1 MSDRTI
7 ALNPIAM
14 PEKAYTNK
22 TSVLVPSQLPEF
34 VRDDINYETFV
45 SFLKA
50 YYEWMEQEN
59 GVTFNTKGIPQFTD
73 VDTTL
78 DGFVEQFKKQYLAFF
93 PTGSAVDERKVIK
106 MIRQVYQTKG
116 TPASFEFL
124 FRVLYNSDVNL
135 YNTKDF
141 IFRASD
147 GKWIATRS
155 LKLATTD
162 QSWLRT
168 KNYKLFGETSKAY
181 ATIENIFINGNNVR
195 LVLSRIQG
203 NFAAGEIVKTVDVH
217 GRDYKVDDVLP
228 RSRIVGLLSSVT
240 IDKVNHG
247 NSYSV
252 GDPVVFYGGLD
263 TTVENPVGAEAYISS
278 VTSASIKGVTSAY
291 PGHGYRKGAFT
302 EINLTGAGAN
312 AKSIVTKLNDKEYDI
327 FLVPSDTIGPKANI
341 FLGNTAFSSGAN
353 PAGNSI
359 YYFANLINA
368 NANTTLAEALTFP
381 LLKTYGIDSVEVVS
395 VGTGYDGRTIANAIA
410 YYTKDTGEKTPLPNL
425 GILPPPVIVSGGR
438 NYNVGDTIDFTG
450 GSGYGAWAVVTAI
463 SNQTAA
469 ITEVTFVSDPDGQK
483 KYPLGGMGYQIMLP
497 DIVINSST
505 GSGAVL
511 QFPGLV
517 GNDAAFGVVG
527 SPYGQILEITLS
539 NPGEN
544 YVSTP
549 NVSLRIE
556 DILVATSSVTPIKGD
571 RLYQGDYDNPTYQS
585 TIDTVLGYSANTIQ
599 IRTYEYNGVMN
610 ANTTLS
616 LVRGSNTISTSVTLR
631 DYTDEKYTTGRKI
644 YGNGIAK
651 AQASFTNGIT
661 LGSGLYSNED
671 GHPSAY
677 SVFENEIYNE
687 YTYLLQ
693 VEEALAKYKTAVFG
707 FLHPL
712 GLNYNTYNIL
722 KNQEAFNYSMQTESL
737 NLSPL
742 KDLIGTTGYLA
753 SISNNTVSFTN
764 IDDISLSDSVL
775 ANSYITISTKNGDP
789 FTSKITS
796 VYTDTLIMEDS
807 CITTVPN
814 VATATVTAGSDTIN
828 ISNLTQAWNIA
839 TGNGA
844 TYFSDFMHTYDYVS
858 FDGTNYKLITHV
870 DQPETVNG
878 TLFPPATIRVNS
890 VYSTAQSGH
899 LSFRQN
905 TNSSNVW
912 ISSINLTN

>member
-1 MSDRTI
+1 MDDFRIYNRTLTRQEI
-7 ALNPIAM
+7 KTLYFTKTFPI
-14 PEKAYTNK
+14 TN
-22 TSVLVPSQLPEF
+22 
-34 VRDDINYETFV
+34 
-45 SFLKA
+45 
-50 YYEWMEQEN
+50 
-59 GVTFNTKGIPQFTD
+59 FNTNVPYI
-73 VDTTL
+73 
-78 DGFVEQFKKQYLAFF
+78 DGFVEKFKKQYLAFF
-93 PTGSAVDERKVIK
+93 PTGSSVDERKIIK
-106 MIRQVYQTKG
+106 MIRQMYQTKG

-162 QSWLRT
+162 QFWLRT

-181 ATIENIFINGNNVR
+181 ATIENIFIDGNNVR

-217 GRDYKVDDVLP
+217 GRDYKVDDILP

-240 IDKVNHG
+240 IDKVNYG
-247 NSYSV
+247 SGYSV

-263 TTVENPVGAEAYISS
+263 PTVENPVGAEAFISS
-278 VTSASIKGVTSAY
+278 VTSASIKGVTAAY

-312 AKSIVTKLNDKEYDI
+312 ARSIVTKLNDDEYNI
-327 FLVPSDTIGPKANI
+327 FYVPNDTIGPKANI

-381 LLKTYGIDSVEVVS
+381 ILKTYGIDSVEVVS
-395 VGTGYDGRTIANAIA
+395 VGTGYDGSTIANAIA
-410 YYTKDTGEKTPLPNL
+410 YYTKDSGERTPLPNL
-425 GILPPPVIVSGGR
+425 GILPPPVIVSSGR

-450 GSGYGAWAVVTAI
+450 GSGYGAWAVVTAV
-463 SNQTAA
+463 SNQTAG
-469 ITEVTFVSDPDGQK
+469 ITEVIYVSDPDGQK

-517 GNDAAFGVVG
+517 GNDAAFNVTG

-556 DILVATSSVTPIKGD
+556 DILIASSNVTPIRGD
-571 RLYQGDYDNPTYQS
+571 RLYQGTYSNPTYQS
-585 TIDTVLGYSANTIQ
+585 TIDAAFGYSANTIEL
-599 IRTYEYNGVMN
+599 RTYEYNGVMN
-610 ANTTLS
+610 TNTTMS
-616 LVRGSNTISTSVTLR
+616 LVRGSNTISTSITLR
-631 DYTDEKYTTGRKI
+631 DFTNEKYTNGRKI

-651 AQASFTNGIT
+651 AKASFTNGIT

-693 VEEALAKYKTAVFG
+693 VEEALTKYKSSVFG

-722 KNQEAFNYSMQTESL
+722 KNEESFNYSMQSESL
-737 NLSPL
+737 SLYSLS
-742 KDLIGTTGYLA
+742 DLIDTTNYLA
-753 SISNNTVSFTN
+753 TISNSTVSFTN
-764 IDDISLSDSVL
+764 IGSTDLTGVVA

-789 FTSKITS
+789 FTSKIIS
-796 VYTDTLIMEDS
+796 VSQNTITMDDS

-814 VATATVTAGSDTIN
+814 VANATVTAGSDIIN
-828 ISNLTQAWNIA
+828 ISGLTKAWNIA

-844 TYFSDFMHTYDYVS
+844 TYFSDFMHTYDFVS

-870 DQPETVNG
+870 DQPVTVNG
-878 TLFPPATIRVNS
+878 TFFPPATIRVNS
-890 VYSTAQSGH
+890 VYSTAQSGY

-912 ISSINLTN
+912 ISSINLVN

>member
-7 ALNPIAM
+7 ALNPIAL
-14 PEKAYTNK
+14 PEKSYTNK
-22 TSVLVPSQLPEF
+22 TSILIPSQLPEF

-59 GVTFNTKGIPQFTD
+59 GVNFNVKGIPQFTD
-73 VDTTL
+73 IDTSL

-93 PTGSAVDERKVIK
+93 PTGSAVDERKIIK
-106 MIRQVYQTKG
+106 MIRQMYQTKG

-162 QSWLRT
+162 QFWLRT

-181 ATIENIFINGNNVR
+181 ATIENIFIDGNNVR

-240 IDKVNHG
+240 IDKINHG
-247 NSYSV
+247 SGYSV

-263 TTVENPVGAEAYISS
+263 TTVDNPVGAEAFISS
-278 VTSASIKGVTSAY
+278 VTSASIKGVTAAY

-302 EINLTGAGAN
+302 EINLTGAGEN
-312 AKSIVTKLNDKEYDI
+312 ARSIVTKLNDDEYNI
-327 FLVPSDTIGPKANI
+327 FYVPNDTIGPKANI

-368 NANTTLAEALTFP
+368 NANTTLAEALSFP
-381 LLKTYGIDSVEVVS
+381 ILKTYGIDSVEVVS
-395 VGTGYDGRTIANAIA
+395 VGTGYDGSTIANAIA
-410 YYTKDTGEKTPLPNL
+410 YYTKDSGERTPLPNL
-425 GILPPPVIVSGGR
+425 GILPPPVIVSSGR

-450 GSGYGAWAVVTAI
+450 GSGYGAWAVVTAV
-463 SNQTAA
+463 SNQTAG
-469 ITEVTFVSDPDGQK
+469 ITEVIYVSDPNGQK

-517 GNDAAFGVVG
+517 GNDAAFNVTG
-527 SPYGQILEITLS
+527 SPYGQILEISLS

-556 DILVATSSVTPIKGD
+556 DILVASSNVTPIRGD
-571 RLYQGDYDNPTYQS
+571 RLYQGTYSNPTYQS
-585 TIDTVLGYSANTIQ
+585 TIDAAFGYSANTIQ
-599 IRTYEYNGVMN
+599 LRTYEYNGVMN

-631 DYTDEKYTTGRKI
+631 DFTNEKYTNGRKI

-651 AQASFTNGIT
+651 AKASFTNGIT

-693 VEEALAKYKTAVFG
+693 VEEALSKYKSSVFG

-722 KNQEAFNYSMQTESL
+722 KNEESFNYSMQTESL
-737 NLSPL
+737 NLYAL
-742 KDLIGTTGYLA
+742 KDLIDTTNYLA
-753 SISNNTVSFTN
+753 TISNNTVSFTN
-764 IDDISLSDSVL
+764 IGSTDLTGVVSAD
-775 ANSYITISTKNGDP
+775 SYITISTKNGDP
-789 FTSKITS
+789 FTSKIIS
-796 VYTDTLIMEDS
+796 VSQNTITMDDS
-807 CITTVPN
+807 CTTTVPN
-814 VATATVTAGSDTIN
+814 VANATVTAGSDIIN
-828 ISNLTQAWNIA
+828 ISRLTKAWNIA

-844 TYFSDFMHTYDYVS
+844 TYFSDFMHTYDFVS

-870 DQPETVNG
+870 DQPVTVNG

-890 VYSTAQSGH
+890 VYSTAQSGY

-912 ISSINLTN
+912 ISSINLVN

>member
-1 MSDRTI
+1 
-7 ALNPIAM
+7 
-14 PEKAYTNK
+14 
-22 TSVLVPSQLPEF
+22 
-34 VRDDINYETFV
+34 
-45 SFLKA
+45 
-50 YYEWMEQEN
+50 
-59 GVTFNTKGIPQFTD
+59 
-73 VDTTL
+73 
-78 DGFVEQFKKQYLAFF
+78 
-93 PTGSAVDERKVIK
+93 
-106 MIRQVYQTKG
+106 
-116 TPASFEFL
+116 
-124 FRVLYNSDVNL
+124 
-135 YNTKDF
+135 
-141 IFRASD
+141 
-147 GKWIATRS
+147 
-155 LKLATTD
+155 
-162 QSWLRT
+162 
-168 KNYKLFGETSKAY
+168 
-181 ATIENIFINGNNVR
+181 
-195 LVLSRIQG
+195 
-203 NFAAGEIVKTVDVH
+203 
-217 GRDYKVDDVLP
+217 
-228 RSRIVGLLSSVT
+228 LSSVT

-247 NSYSV
+247 SGYSV

-278 VTSASIKGVTSAY
+278 VTSASIKGVTAAY

-302 EINLTGAGAN
+302 EINLTGTGAN
-312 AKSIVTKLNDKEYDI
+312 ARSIVTSLNDKEYNI
-327 FLVPSDTIGPKANI
+327 FYVPNDTIGPKANI
-341 FLGNTAFSSGAN
+341 SLGNTAFSSGAN

-381 LLKTYGIDSVEVVS
+381 ILKTYGIDSVEVVS
-395 VGTGYDGRTIANAIA
+395 VGTGYDGSTIANAIA
-410 YYTKDTGEKTPLPNL
+410 YYTKDTGERTPLPNL

-450 GSGYGAWAVVTAI
+450 GSGYGAWAVITAV
-463 SNQTAA
+463 SNQTAG
-469 ITEVTFVSDPDGQK
+469 ITEVIYVSDPNGDK

-517 GNDAAFGVVG
+517 GNDAAFNVTG
-527 SPYGQILEITLS
+527 SPYGQILEISLN

-556 DILVATSSVTPIKGD
+556 DILVVTSNTTPIKGD

-585 TIDTVLGYSANTIQ
+585 TIDTVFGYSVDTIQ
-599 IRTYEYNGVMN
+599 IRTYNYNGVMN
-610 ANTTLS
+610 ANTTMT
-616 LVRGSNTISTSVTLR
+616 LVRGSNTISTSITLR
-631 DYTDEKYTTGRKI
+631 DFTDEKFTAGRKI

-651 AQASFTNGIT
+651 AKASFTNGIT

-677 SVFENEIYNE
+677 SVFENEVYNE

-693 VEEALAKYKTAVFG
+693 VEEALSKYKTSVFG

-722 KNQEAFNYSMQTESL
+722 KNEESFNYSMQSESL
-737 NLSPL
+737 SLYPLS
-742 KDLIGTTGYLA
+742 DLIDTTGYLA
-753 SISNNTVSFTN
+753 TISSNTVSFTN
-764 IDDISLSDSVL
+764 IGSTDLTGVVSAD
-775 ANSYITISTKNGDP
+775 SYITISTKNGDP

-796 VYTDTLIMEDS
+796 VSQNTITMEDS
-807 CITTVPN
+807 CTTTVPN
-814 VATATVTAGSDTIN
+814 VANATVIAGSDTIN
-828 ISNLTQAWNIA
+828 ISGLTKAWNIA

-844 TYFSDFMHTYDYVS
+844 TYFSDFMHTYDFVS

-870 DQPETVNG
+870 DQPVTVNG

-890 VYSTAQSGH
+890 VYSTAQSGY

-912 ISSINLTN
+912 ISSINLAN

>member
-7 ALNPIAM
+7 ALNPIEL
-14 PEKAYTNK
+14 PEKSYTNK
-22 TSVLVPSQLPEF
+22 TSILIPSQLPEF

-59 GVTFNTKGIPQFTD
+59 GVNFNIKGIPQFTD
-73 VDTTL
+73 IDTTL

-93 PTGSAVDERKVIK
+93 PTGSAVDERKIIK
-106 MIRQVYQTKG
+106 MIRQMYQTKG

-162 QSWLRT
+162 QFWLRT

-181 ATIENIFINGNNVR
+181 ATIENIFIDGNNVR

-240 IDKVNHG
+240 IDKVNYG
-247 NSYSV
+247 SGYNV
-252 GDPVVFYGGLD
+252 GDPVVFYGGID
-263 TTVENPVGAEAYISS
+263 PTVEDPVGAEAYISS
-278 VTSASIKGVTSAY
+278 VTSASIKGVTASY

-302 EINLTGAGAN
+302 EINLSGAGAN
-312 AKSIVTKLNDKEYDI
+312 AKSIVTKLNNKEYNI
-327 FLVPSDTIGPKANI
+327 FLVPNDTIGPKANI

-368 NANTTLAEALTFP
+368 NANSTLAEALTFP
-381 LLKTYGIDSVEVVS
+381 ILKTYGIDTVEVVS

-410 YYTKDTGEKTPLPNL
+410 YYTKDNGERAPLPNL
-425 GILPPPVIVSGGR
+425 GILPPPFIVSGGR
-438 NYNVGDTIDFTG
+438 NYNIGDTIDFTG
-450 GSGYGAWAVVTAI
+450 GSGYGAWAVVTAV
-463 SNQTAA
+463 SNQTSG

-497 DIVINSST
+497 KIVINSST

-517 GNDAAFGVVG
+517 GNDAAFGVTS
-527 SPYGQILEITLS
+527 SPYGQILELTLT
-539 NPGEN
+539 NPGKN

-556 DILVATSSVTPIKGD
+556 DILVATSNANPIKGD
-571 RLYQGDYDNPTYQS
+571 KLYQGDYNNPTYLS
-585 TIDTVLGYSANTIQ
+585 FIDDTFDYTPNTIQ

-610 ANTTLS
+610 VNSAMT
-616 LVRGSNTISTSVTLR
+616 LVRGSNTISTSITLR
-631 DYTDEKYTTGRKI
+631 NYTDEKYTTGRKI

-651 AQASFTNGIT
+651 AKATFTNGIT

-677 SVFENEIYNE
+677 SVFENEVYNE

-693 VEEALAKYKTAVFG
+693 VEEALSKYKSSVFQ

-722 KNQEAFNYSMQTESL
+722 KSQESFNYSMQTESL
-737 NLSPL
+737 NLYPL
-742 KDLIGTTGYLA
+742 NYLINKTGYLA
-753 SISNNTVSFTN
+753 TISSNTVSFTN
-764 IDDISLSDSVL
+764 IGSTDLTSVVSVD
-775 ANSYITISTKNGDP
+775 SYITISTKNGDP

-796 VYTDTLIMEDS
+796 VSQNTITMEDS
-807 CITTVPN
+807 CTTTVPN
-814 VATATVTAGSDTIN
+814 VANATVIAGSDTIN
-828 ISNLTQAWNIA
+828 ISGLTKAWNIV
-839 TGNGA
+839 TGNGV
-844 TYFSDFMHTYDYVS
+844 TYFSDFMNTYDSVS

-870 DQPETVNG
+870 DQPVTVND
-878 TLFPPATIRVNS
+878 TFFPPATIRVNS
-890 VYSTAQSGH
+890 AYSTAQSGY